1 MRPVPQESA
10 AEAPTETPETTY
22 QAEPA
27 ETSAV
32 QAEAGDGAITPA
44 GPEVSIG
51 TEYDSTPQVSP
62 NPMDTLPETPSQTVR
77 RRQRCLKWLP

>member
-10 AEAPTETPETTY
+10 AEAPPTETPETTY

-62 NPMDTLPETPSQTVR
+62 TRWTPCR
-77 RRQRCLKWLP
+77 RRPARQCGAGNGA